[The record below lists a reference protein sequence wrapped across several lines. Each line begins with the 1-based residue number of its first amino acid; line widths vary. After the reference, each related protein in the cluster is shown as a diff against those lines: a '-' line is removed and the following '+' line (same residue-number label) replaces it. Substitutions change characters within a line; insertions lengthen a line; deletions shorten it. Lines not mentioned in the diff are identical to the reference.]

1 MVTPGPKCPLSS
13 VPTSAQTKS
22 CLLSPLSGREQPQA
36 KLKMA
41 RECPKSSRSASS
53 PPTTGRSRL
62 PPKQLLPLPGLSS
75 AKQRRISRRRA
86 TNGWR
91 AVGTPTERE
100 VFIAVGYVSAR
111 SVSFA
116 FFFSLTTCS

>member
-53 PPTTGRSRL
+53 PPPSTGRSRL

-111 SVSFA
+111 SLSFP
-116 FFFSLTTCS
+116 FFFSFHDV